1 MKADNEWKPEELL
14 NSIETREQTREDKCR
29 MLINERPVSFQIDTG
44 STVNL
49 IPRKFADD
57 IRPYNGKIIMWNI
70 NEIGTINE
78 QTTTTLENPRTLQKT
93 RQRFILYDGDRMPII
108 SKRTSQEH
116 GLIIINYKNSEQ
128 ILKMEEDVIFN
139 DELGTI
145 QGKQHLNVDPEVV
158 P

>member
-1 MKADNEWKPEELL
+1 
-14 NSIETREQTREDKCR
+14 
-29 MLINERPVSFQIDTG
+29 
-44 STVNL
+44 
-49 IPRKFADD
+49 
-57 IRPYNGKIIMWNI
+57 MWNI

-145 QGKQHLNVDPEVV
+145 QGKQHLKVDPEVV